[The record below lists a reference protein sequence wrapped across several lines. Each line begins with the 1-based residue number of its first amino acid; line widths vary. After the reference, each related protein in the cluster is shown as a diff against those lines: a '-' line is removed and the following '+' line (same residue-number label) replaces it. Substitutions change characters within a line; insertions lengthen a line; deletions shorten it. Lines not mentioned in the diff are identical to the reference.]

1 MLLLDSNTELTGSL
15 WLKPRVTSRMW
26 GPSVSRRQQNWRL
39 FLRALEETT
48 LTFTVG
54 NAKSNATGSIVNG
67 PSFVIILVGWG
78 RLDSCSYLHP
88 THSATTLQGPTI
100 VHRRTPSSSPPH
112 SSPHSTPAR
121 FKQAA
126 LPGLGAALSLS
137 AFTSLPLPI
146 HATV

>member
-1 MLLLDSNTELTGSL
+1 M
-15 WLKPRVTSRMW
+15 KPRVTSRMW
-26 GPSVSRRQQNWRL
+26 GPSDSRRQHNWRL

-54 NAKSNATGSIVNG
+54 NAKSNSTGSIVNG
-67 PSFVIILVGWG
+67 LSSIIILVGWG

-112 SSPHSTPAR
+112 SSPTPR
-121 FKQAA
+121 QLDLNRLHCQGWGPRSLY
-126 LPGLGAALSLS
+126 LPSHPFLCL
-137 AFTSLPLPI
+137 FMPLCRAGP
-146 HATV
+146 AS